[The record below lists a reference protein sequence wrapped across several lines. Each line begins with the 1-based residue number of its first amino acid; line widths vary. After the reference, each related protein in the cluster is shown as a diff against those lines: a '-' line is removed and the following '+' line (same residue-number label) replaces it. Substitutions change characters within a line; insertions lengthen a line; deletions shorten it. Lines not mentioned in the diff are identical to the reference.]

1 MAAPALKVPARAAA
15 PRARDVTSR
24 CCARRAAMPR
34 PATFGNVTR
43 SSRRAVRP
51 AAAVGP
57 NEVNELAAST
67 LLTLSSLETVL
78 GKVSFGSLL
87 TATSIYEYKVRHQT
101 LVHPNAA
108 PEITRH
114 AKGRYPNPPCET
126 RSGLTVDHLSTAI
139 VLPLRDRSAVARD
152 ATGVLHG

>member
-24 CCARRAAMPR
+24 CCARRAAVPR

-67 LLTLSSLETVL
+67 LLTLSGLETVL

-87 TATSIYEYKVRHQT
+87 TATSIFEYKVRHQT
-101 LVHPNAA
+101 LIR
-108 PEITRH
+108 ERGTRKSP
-114 AKGRYPNPPCET
+114 KGRYPFLRVKRT
-126 RSGLTVDHLSTAI
+126 RD
-139 VLPLRDRSAVARD
+139 
-152 ATGVLHG
+152 